1 MQIKLTVVLVVVK
14 IKTCFRAQNFVPK
27 GTRSTPVLA
36 YPDLGYKPREEDGD
50 FYFFSVLMK
59 MSEYFN
65 LYDFNCHSLGDSKI
79 QQLLQHQINES
90 KARDYSLC

>member
-14 IKTCFRAQNFVPK
+14 IKTCFRARNFVPK

-36 YPDLGYKPREEDGD
+36 TPDLGYKPREEDGD

-65 LYDFNCHSLGDSKI
+65 LYDFNCHSLGYSKI

>member
-14 IKTCFRAQNFVPK
+14 IKACFRARNFVPK

-36 YPDLGYKPREEDGD
+36 NPVLGYKPREEDGD
-50 FYFFSVLMK
+50 SYFFSVLLK
-59 MSEYFN
+59 ISVYFN
-65 LYDFNCHSLGDSKI
+65 LYDCNCHSLGDSKI
-79 QQLLQHQINES
+79 QELLQHQINES